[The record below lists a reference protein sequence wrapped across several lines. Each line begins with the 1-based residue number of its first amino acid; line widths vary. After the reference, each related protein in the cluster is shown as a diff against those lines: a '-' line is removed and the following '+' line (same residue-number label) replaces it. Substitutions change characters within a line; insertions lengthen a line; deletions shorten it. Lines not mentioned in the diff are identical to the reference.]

1 VHTQDPLVNL
11 FRANGLVVTR
21 RHHSKLRS
29 IFLLPP
35 PLVNTP
41 EFDTI

>member
-1 VHTQDPLVNL
+1 VHTQDPPVNL
-11 FRANGLVVTR
+11 YRSNGLVVIR

-35 PLVNTP
+35 SLVNTP